1 MVDPRPTQAALAAA
15 FAAEL
20 KSAHE
25 AGGFGSVRKVS
36 ADLGIS
42 HSTLARLRNE
52 DLDAAGPKTLRRVA
66 DYYGIKLPSGL
77 DLTEKRR
84 GVAKARQTAAFC
96 CAPWC
101 PTSTVS
107 LLNGEWVIRPR
118 VLSVPASLFAQE
130 DGGICRECGTAL
142 RRSCPNPSC
151 GRPYNKG
158 GFCPW
163 CGQPYVA
170 RGNLDEDAMQELR
183 DRSEAVGKRMDRVD
197 VY

>member
-1 MVDPRPTQAALAAA
+1 MVDPRPSQDTLAAA

-52 DLDAAGPKTLRRVA
+52 DLDAAGPKTMRRIA

-77 DLTEKRR
+77 DLAEKRR
-84 GVAKARQTAAFC
+84 GAARARQVAAFC
-96 CAPWC
+96 SAPWC

-118 VLSVPASLFAQE
+118 VLSVLSSLFAQE
-130 DGGICRECGTAL
+130 DGGICRECGAGL
-142 RRSCPNPSC
+142 RHSCPNPAC
-151 GRPYNKG
+151 GRPYSKG

-163 CGQPYVA
+163 CGEPYVS
-170 RGNLDEDAMQELR
+170 RGPLDEDAMQELS
-183 DRSEAVGKRMDRVD
+183 DRSEEVEKRMDRVD